1 MQKEDCFFVGKIV
14 RKFSFKGGLLVKLDT
29 DDPQQF
35 TEMESVF
42 VDLHNHLIPFFLE
55 EAALHKSNLLRI
67 KFEDVDTEED
77 ADALIGKKLYLPLD
91 ILPPLEGNTF
101 YYHEIIGFEVHD
113 ASFGPVGR
121 VHR

>member
-101 YYHEIIGFEVHD
+101 YYHVLLRCIIQQEC
-113 ASFGPVGR
+113 
-121 VHR
+121 